1 MIIRNGQG
9 EQTKEGWIPTVED
22 INNDDASIYLTS
34 TQKVPLE
41 AATTNYYSY
50 KNNPPAAPNEYSGK
64 QVIVSSGRL
73 VFNSSEDHILLSS
86 AKSISL
92 NSNSGV
98 NVDTSIFTVQSSN
111 VYLGS
116 KNATEPLLLGNQ
128 TVTLL
133 NQLIKN
139 LSGFVTVCSTVVSTP
154 AGSPLTQLN
163 IAANQLNSSLNALQ
177 ANLESL
183 KSKSNFTI

>member
-1 MIIRNGQG
+1 MMAQ
-9 EQTKEGWIPTVED
+9 QMGWVPTIED
-22 INNDDASIYLTS
+22 INNDDSSIYVTS
-34 TQKVPLE
+34 TQNVPLI
-41 AATTNYYSY
+41 ASSVSYISY

-92 NSNSGV
+92 SSNSGV
-98 NVDTSIFTVQSSN
+98 NVDTSVFTVQSSN
-111 VYLGS
+111 IYLGS

-139 LSGFVTVCSTVVSTP
+139 LSGFANICKFVSTP
-154 AGSPLTQLN
+154 DGKPLTQLN
-163 IAANQLNSSLNALQ
+163 IAAGKLVVSLNALQ

-183 KSKSNFTI
+183 KSKDNFTI